1 MVLESILN
9 PKQAEDRPWE
19 IFLVS
24 FIYTLISILF
34 SLSIFPGQSSILS
47 VAFLTIIF
55 VPFFQKLFEIEEEK
69 EDQAAERKIQG
80 NLFVRHQKLIYSFSA
95 FFFGIIIAMSFLFIF
110 YADAEPAFSLQTET
124 LKSFSGSPSGSA
136 TENTDFVRFLLNNTQ
151 VMVMMFVLSLA
162 FGAGAIF
169 ILAWNAS
176 VIAVYVGLLVRSFI
190 ESGLS
195 SPVAYLYGVPVGLG
209 SIALHGIPEI
219 VAYFIAGLAGGI
231 LSVGVLREKAMSRE
245 FKKIAFDA
253 LVLLLAAEFL
263 VVVAAY
269 VEAVF

>member
-19 IFLVS
+19 IFLVA
-24 FIYTLISILF
+24 FIYTLISVLF
-34 SLSIFPGQSSILS
+34 SVSIFPEQSSILS

-69 EDQAAERKIQG
+69 EDQAAERKMQG
-80 NLFVRHQKLIYSFSA
+80 NLFARHQKLIYSFSA
-95 FFFGIIIAMSFLFIF
+95 FFLGIIIAMSFLFIF

-124 LKSFSGSPSGSA
+124 LKSFSYITAST
-136 TENTDFVRFLLNNTQ
+136 TENADFVRFLLNNTQ
-151 VMVMMFVLSLA
+151 VMVLMFVLSVA
-162 FGAGAIF
+162 FGAGAVF

-176 VIAVYVGLLVRSFI
+176 VIAVYVGLLIRSFI

-195 SPVAYLYGVPVGLG
+195 SPIAYLYGVPVGLG

-231 LSVGVLREKAMSRE
+231 LSVGILREKAGSRE
-245 FKKIAFDA
+245 FNKILFDS
-253 LVLLLAAEFL
+253 LVLLLAAEML
-263 VVVAAY
+263 IVAAAY
-269 VEAVF
+269 TEAVF